1 MGPDWKWD
9 DQDGGLGRVGTVVQP
24 PTDQEWVRI
33 AWDAAPENAYR
44 WGHEGAHDVML
55 ATAGAESAQL
65 HHAIAASEWRG
76 DPAGAARIILPL
88 IVDAY
93 DLDKS
98 DTVDT
103 TDELNAVSCDV
114 MRAIEERYLR
124 GGHFEAPIRAVYGF
138 TERTTAYVG
147 AAIACTPTRGGRFA
161 ALQGVWRVLRVATGR
176 RGLFRSLDPP
186 AAPSEGC

>member
-1 MGPDWKWD
+1 M
-9 DQDGGLGRVGTVVQP
+9 QP

-55 ATAGAESAQL
+55 ATAGPSPR
-65 HHAIAASEWRG
+65 SCTMRSRRRDVG
-76 DPAGAARIILPL
+76 RSAGAARIILPL

-124 GGHFEAPIRAVYGF
+124 GGHFEAPFRAVYGF
-138 TERTTAYVG
+138 TERDDTAYVG
-147 AAIACTPTRGGRFA
+147 AAIGLHPDLRADASQRFKVC
-161 ALQGVWRVLRVATGR
+161 GV
-176 RGLFRSLDPP
+176 F
-186 AAPSEGC
+186 